1 MAERFSHLFNIW
13 EIDEIV
19 PVPIHPK
26 RLKERG
32 FNQAFV
38 MAKELGNITGIPV
51 LDGKIVRI
59 KNTRPQKALDDLERI
74 KNIRGAF
81 AVMDDYIP
89 AKNILIIDDI
99 YTTGTTIR
107 QIAQILKAKGA
118 EKVFFITISI
128 GQGI

>member
-1 MAERFSHLFNIW
+1 MAERFSHLLNIW

-26 RLKERG
+26 RFKERG
-32 FNQAFV
+32 FNQALV
-38 MAKELGNITGIPV
+38 MAEELGNIIGIPV
-51 LDGKIVRI
+51 VDGKVLRI
-59 KNTRPQKALDDLERI
+59 KNTRPQKVLDDLERI
-74 KNIRGAF
+74 KNIKGAF
-81 AVMDDYIP
+81 AVTDDYLP
-89 AKNILIIDDI
+89 KKNILIIDDI

-118 EKVFFITISI
+118 ERVFFLTISI